1 MKFDKV
7 LEELKIK
14 NNSSDPITHTL
25 INGGKLHVPQ
35 KHLPGFY
42 KKLISACIDKNENH
56 QIVEHRASLCQCP
69 SIVYFVLHSIL
80 YRHMQVP
87 GHSVNHCE

>member
-1 MKFDKV
+1 MKFDEV

-14 NNSSDPITHTL
+14 HNSSDPITHTL

-42 KKLISACIDKNENH
+42 KKLISACIDKKENH
-56 QIVEHRASLCQCP
+56 QIV
-69 SIVYFVLHSIL
+69 
-80 YRHMQVP
+80 
-87 GHSVNHCE
+87 